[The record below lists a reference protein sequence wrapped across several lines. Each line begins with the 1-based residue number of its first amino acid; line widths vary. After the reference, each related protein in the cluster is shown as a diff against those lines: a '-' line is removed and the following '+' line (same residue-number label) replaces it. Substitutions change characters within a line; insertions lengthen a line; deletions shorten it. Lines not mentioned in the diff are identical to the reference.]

1 MKLEHLPGRVRV
13 VIVFGLIGP
22 LAASVHIGWQTI
34 LDKDLLSIVGS
45 WLALAAAFMTLAYA
59 ILFIG
64 RLLLWVQQGFEVGSR
79 NEMARALLR
88 TFQVIVVLAVILVF
102 ALYTR
107 YDVVAVMDQSEAG
120 YRFLVWDRWTG
131 EMTLQYG
138 ELKPS
143 LRKFRRL

>member
-1 MKLEHLPGRVRV
+1 MTLEHLPGRVRV
-13 VIVFGLIGP
+13 VILCGLIGP
-22 LAASVHIGWQTI
+22 LAASVLIGWQSI
-34 LDKDLLSIVGS
+34 LDNDILSIAGMWMV
-45 WLALAAAFMTLAYA
+45 LAAASMAVGY
-59 ILFIG
+59 ILLLLG
-64 RLLLWVQQGFEVGSR
+64 RLLLWVQQGFEASFR
-79 NEMARALLR
+79 TETARALLR
-88 TFQVIVVLAVILVF
+88 TFQVIVVLAVVLVF

-120 YRFLVWDRWTG
+120 YRYLVWDRWTG